1 MELKQLGEF
10 GLISHLA
17 KDVQI
22 YHAETLKGIGD
33 DAAVIDNGDG
43 NVTLISKDMLLEGIH
58 FDLHYTPLK
67 HLGYKAIAVNVSD
80 IAAMFGTAKQ
90 VLVGLAVSNVFSVEN
105 VESLYSGIRSACED
119 FQVDLIGGDTTSS
132 KVGLVIS
139 VTVIGTA
146 KKEEVVYR
154 SGAKVNDILCV
165 TGDLGGAY
173 AGLQVM
179 EREKQVFLSN
189 PEMQPELDEY
199 EYIVERLLKP
209 NAKSD
214 IVHELKEMGIRPTSM
229 IDISDG
235 LASELFH
242 LCKASNL
249 GCAIF
254 EDKIP
259 VDSRTEQALFELK
272 LDPTTA
278 ALNGGED
285 YELLFT
291 IQQADFEKIKNHP
304 EISTIGYMTE
314 AANGKK
320 LMTRNEHV
328 VDLKAQ
334 GWVHM

>member
-22 YHAETLKGIGD
+22 YHQETLKGIGD
-33 DAAVIDNGDG
+33 DAAVIDKGDG

-105 VESLYSGIRSACED
+105 VESLYAGIRSACED

-154 SGAKVNDILCV
+154 TGSKANDIICV

-173 AGLQVM
+173 AGLQIM

-249 GCAIF
+249 GCAVF

-291 IQQADFEKIKNHP
+291 IQQSDFEKIKNHP

-314 AANGKK
+314 PGNGKK